1 MAGVWDGSSR
11 NHGKFGLSA
20 RWLTSLSPF
29 MFVHYL
35 YYFKWCQLSSFFVE
49 TSRAFVFLVL
59 FDMCFRDPSCRLF
72 SLFLVSLKE
81 SSLLL
86 VQHLYS
92 S

>member
-11 NHGKFGLSA
+11 NHGQFGLA
-20 RWLTSLSPF
+20 ELWLTSLSPF

-35 YYFKWCQLSSFFVE
+35 YYFKWCQLSSFIE

-59 FDMCFRDPSCRLF
+59 FDMFFRDPSCRLF

-86 VQHLYS
+86 VPHLYS